1 MRIPAAWM
9 IAGAIAIGLT
19 SCGEEETAS
28 VPDPSTSSS
37 TAGPSASPSPSDPKA
52 QTFSQPL
59 VAGKDGK
66 DGKDKDG
73 KDKKVSAKSLSAISG
88 LTKSTDPD
96 EQAKKVQA
104 EINSTKAS
112 RTDPF
117 TSLPPLIA
125 FKTPKVE
132 SSIPTDPSGSSNGGS
147 TPISRNSTGSGASP
161 GRGSN
166 GSNSSR
172 SAEKALTPSNMPE
185 MPKFP
190 DVIRPKPVARQKPV
204 SRRPLPSNPLS
215 SRPSIPGI
223 PAGIPIMPPIPQP
236 TLAREVEVT
245 GVVTIGNSTQA
256 IVRAP
261 GEPSSRYV
269 SAGQRLANGQVLV
282 KRIEMNPGSD
292 PVVILEENGME
303 VSVMVGTKK
312 TAKP

>member
-1 MRIPAAWM
+1 MRIPASWM

-19 SCGEEETAS
+19 SCGEEETANVPNPS
-28 VPDPSTSSS
+28 VSPSAAES
-37 TAGPSASPSPSDPKA
+37 SASPSPSDPKA

-59 VAGKDGK
+59 VAGKG
-66 DGKDKDG
+66 GKDG
-73 KDKKVSAKSLSAISG
+73 KDKKVATKGLSAISG

-96 EQAKKVQA
+96 EQARKAQA
-104 EINSTKAS
+104 EINSTKATRS
-112 RTDPF
+112 DPF

-132 SSIPTDPSGSSNGGS
+132 SSMPIDPSGSSNGGS
-147 TPISRNSTGSGASP
+147 TPIGRNSAGSGVNV
-161 GRGSN
+161 G
-166 GSNSSR
+166 R
-172 SAEKALTPSNMPE
+172 SAEKAPTPSNMPE

-190 DVIRPKPVARQKPV
+190 DVIRPRPIARQKPV
-204 SRRPLPSNPLS
+204 SSRPLASTPLN
-215 SRPSIPGI
+215 SRPGI
-223 PAGIPIMPPIPQP
+223 PGVPVGIPIMPPIPQP

-245 GVVTIGNSTQA
+245 GVVTIGRSTQA

-303 VSVMVGTKK
+303 VSIMVGSKK

>member
-9 IAGAIAIGLT
+9 IAGAIAVGLT
-19 SCGEEETAS
+19 SCGEEETANA
-28 VPDPSTSSS
+28 PDPSASSA
-37 TAGPSASPSPSDPKA
+37 AGPSASPSPSDPKA

-59 VAGKDGK
+59 VAGKGGK
-66 DGKDKDG
+66 DSKDKDG
-73 KDKKVSAKSLSAISG
+73 KKVAVKRLSAISG

-96 EQAKKVQA
+96 EQARKAQA
-104 EINSTKAS
+104 EINSTKATRS
-112 RTDPF
+112 DPF
-117 TSLPPLIA
+117 TSLPPLVA

-132 SSIPTDPSGSSNGGS
+132 SSLPMGPSSSTNSGS
-147 TPISRNSTGSGASP
+147 TPTTP
-161 GRGSN
+161 MGRSV
-166 GSNSSR
+166 
-172 SAEKALTPSNMPE
+172 EKAPTPSNMPE

-190 DVIRPKPVARQKPV
+190 DVIRPKPIARQKTA
-204 SRRPLPSNPLS
+204 SRPLASSPLNG
-215 SRPSIPGI
+215 RPGVPG
-223 PAGIPIMPPIPQP
+223 GIPIMPPIPQP

-245 GVVTIGNSTQA
+245 GVVTIGRSTQA

-303 VSVMVGTKK
+303 VSIVVGSKK

>member
-19 SCGEEETAS
+19 SCGEEETANA
-28 VPDPSTSSS
+28 PDPSVSPS
-37 TAGPSASPSPSDPKA
+37 AVEPSASPSPSDPKA

-59 VAGKDGK
+59 VAGKG
-66 DGKDKDG
+66 GKDKDG
-73 KDKKVSAKSLSAISG
+73 KDKKVATKGLSAISG

-96 EQAKKVQA
+96 EQAKKVQS
-104 EINSTKAS
+104 EINSTKAG

-132 SSIPTDPSGSSNGGS
+132 SSMPVDPSGSSNGGS
-147 TPISRNSTGSGASP
+147 TPIGRNNTGPGANG
-161 GRGSN
+161 GR
-166 GSNSSR
+166 
-172 SAEKALTPSNMPE
+172 AVEKAPVSSNMPE

-190 DVIRPKPVARQKPV
+190 DVIRPKPIARPKPV
-204 SRRPLPSNPLS
+204 A
-215 SRPSIPGI
+215 SRPASSPFNSRPGLPGAPVGI
-223 PAGIPIMPPIPQP
+223 PTMPPIPQP

-292 PVVILEENGME
+292 PIVILEENGME

>member
-19 SCGEEETAS
+19 SCGEEETANA
-28 VPDPSTSSS
+28 PDPSVSPS
-37 TAGPSASPSPSDPKA
+37 AAEPSASSSPSNPKA

-59 VAGKDGK
+59 VAGKG
-66 DGKDKDG
+66 G
-73 KDKKVSAKSLSAISG
+73 KDKKAATKSLNAISG

-96 EQAKKVQA
+96 EQAKKVQS

-117 TSLPPLIA
+117 TSLPPLVA

-132 SSIPTDPSGSSNGGS
+132 SSLPMDTSGVSNSSGSSNGGS
-147 TPISRNSTGSGASP
+147 NPIGRNSPTPGATGD
-161 GRGSN
+161 
-166 GSNSSR
+166 R
-172 SAEKALTPSNMPE
+172 SAEKAPTPSNMPE

-190 DVIRPKPVARQKPV
+190 DVIRPKPIARQKP
-204 SRRPLPSNPLS
+204 NT
-215 SRPSIPGI
+215 SRPIASRPIGSIPLNSRPGLPGAPLGI
-223 PAGIPIMPPIPQP
+223 PTMPPIPQP

-245 GVVTIGNSTQA
+245 GVVTIGRSTQA

>member
-19 SCGEEETAS
+19 SCGEEETANA
-28 VPDPSTSSS
+28 PDPSASS
-37 TAGPSASPSPSDPKA
+37 TAGPSASPSPTDPKA

-66 DGKDKDG
+66 GKDG
-73 KDKKVSAKSLSAISG
+73 KDKKVAAKSLSTVSG

-96 EQAKKVQA
+96 EQAKKAQA
-104 EINSTKAS
+104 EINSTKATRS
-112 RTDPF
+112 DPF
-117 TSLPPLIA
+117 MSLPPLVA

-132 SSIPTDPSGSSNGGS
+132 SSLPMDPSNSGS
-147 TPISRNSTGSGASP
+147 TPIGRNSSGSASTSS
-161 GRGSN
+161 GRSGE
-166 GSNSSR
+166 R
-172 SAEKALTPSNMPE
+172 ALTPTNMPE

-190 DVIRPKPVARQKPV
+190 DVIKPKPIA
-204 SRRPLPSNPLS
+204 RRPLASSPLN
-215 SRPSIPGI
+215 SRPGV

-245 GVVTIGNSTQA
+245 GVVTIGRSTQA

-303 VSVMVGTKK
+303 VSIMVGSKK

>member
-1 MRIPAAWM
+1 MRIPASWM

-19 SCGEEETAS
+19 SCGEEETANVPNPS
-28 VPDPSTSSS
+28 VSPSAAES
-37 TAGPSASPSPSDPKA
+37 SASPSPSDPKA

-59 VAGKDGK
+59 VAGKG
-66 DGKDKDG
+66 GKDG
-73 KDKKVSAKSLSAISG
+73 KDKKVATKGLSAISG

-96 EQAKKVQA
+96 EQARKAQA
-104 EINSTKAS
+104 EINSTKATRS
-112 RTDPF
+112 DPF

-132 SSIPTDPSGSSNGGS
+132 SSMPVDPSGSSNGGS
-147 TPISRNSTGSGASP
+147 TPIGRNSAGSGVNV
-161 GRGSN
+161 G
-166 GSNSSR
+166 R
-172 SAEKALTPSNMPE
+172 SAEKASTPSNMPE

-190 DVIRPKPVARQKPV
+190 DVIRPRPIARQKPV
-204 SRRPLPSNPLS
+204 SSRPLASTPLN
-215 SRPSIPGI
+215 SRPGI
-223 PAGIPIMPPIPQP
+223 PGVPVGIPIMPPIPQP

-245 GVVTIGNSTQA
+245 GVVTIGRSTQA

-303 VSVMVGTKK
+303 VSIMVGSKK

>member
-19 SCGEEETAS
+19 SCGEEETANVPNPS
-28 VPDPSTSSS
+28 VSPSAAES
-37 TAGPSASPSPSDPKA
+37 SASPSPSDPKA

-59 VAGKDGK
+59 VAGKGGK
-66 DGKDKDG
+66 DN
-73 KDKKVSAKSLSAISG
+73 KVATKSLSAISG

-96 EQAKKVQA
+96 EQARKAQA
-104 EINSTKAS
+104 EINSTKATRS
-112 RTDPF
+112 DPF

-132 SSIPTDPSGSSNGGS
+132 SSMPVDPSGSSNGGS
-147 TPISRNSTGSGASP
+147 TPIGRNSAGSGVNV
-161 GRGSN
+161 G
-166 GSNSSR
+166 R
-172 SAEKALTPSNMPE
+172 SAEKAPTPSNMPE

-190 DVIRPKPVARQKPV
+190 DVIRPKPIARQKTA
-204 SRRPLPSNPLS
+204 SRPLASSPLNG
-215 SRPSIPGI
+215 RPGVPG
-223 PAGIPIMPPIPQP
+223 GIPIMPPIPQP

-245 GVVTIGNSTQA
+245 GVVTIGRSTQA

-303 VSVMVGTKK
+303 VSIMVGSKK

>member
-19 SCGEEETAS
+19 SCGEEETANVPNPS
-28 VPDPSTSSS
+28 VSPSAAES
-37 TAGPSASPSPSDPKA
+37 SASPSPSDPKA

-59 VAGKDGK
+59 VAGKGGK
-66 DGKDKDG
+66 DGKDN
-73 KDKKVSAKSLSAISG
+73 KVATKSLSAISG

-96 EQAKKVQA
+96 EQARKAQA
-104 EINSTKAS
+104 EINSTKATRS
-112 RTDPF
+112 DPF

-132 SSIPTDPSGSSNGGS
+132 SSMPVDPSGSSNGGS
-147 TPISRNSTGSGASP
+147 TPIGRNSAGSGVNV
-161 GRGSN
+161 G
-166 GSNSSR
+166 R
-172 SAEKALTPSNMPE
+172 SAEKAPTPSNMPE

-190 DVIRPKPVARQKPV
+190 DVVRPKSIARQKTA
-204 SRRPLPSNPLS
+204 SRPLASSPLNG
-215 SRPSIPGI
+215 RPGVPG
-223 PAGIPIMPPIPQP
+223 GIPIMPPIPQP

-245 GVVTIGNSTQA
+245 GVVTIGRSTQA

-303 VSVMVGTKK
+303 VSIMVGSKK

>member
-1 MRIPAAWM
+1 MRIPASWM

-19 SCGEEETAS
+19 SCGEEETANVPNPS
-28 VPDPSTSSS
+28 VSPSAAES
-37 TAGPSASPSPSDPKA
+37 SASPSPSDPKA

-59 VAGKDGK
+59 VAGKG
-66 DGKDKDG
+66 GKDG
-73 KDKKVSAKSLSAISG
+73 KDKKVATKGLSAISG

-96 EQAKKVQA
+96 EQARKAQA
-104 EINSTKAS
+104 EINSTKATRS
-112 RTDPF
+112 DPF

-132 SSIPTDPSGSSNGGS
+132 SSMPVDPSGSSNGGS
-147 TPISRNSTGSGASP
+147 TPIGRNSAGSGVNV
-161 GRGSN
+161 G
-166 GSNSSR
+166 R
-172 SAEKALTPSNMPE
+172 SAEKAPTPSNMPE

-190 DVIRPKPVARQKPV
+190 DVIRPKPDAIRPRTIARQRPV
-204 SRRPLPSNPLS
+204 S
-215 SRPSIPGI
+215 SRPLASTPLNSRPGI
-223 PAGIPIMPPIPQP
+223 PGVPVGIPIMPPIPQP

-245 GVVTIGNSTQA
+245 GVVTIGRSTQA

-303 VSVMVGTKK
+303 VSIMVGSKK

>member
-28 VPDPSTSSS
+28 APDPSASPS

-66 DGKDKDG
+66 EGKDKDG
-73 KDKKVSAKSLSAISG
+73 KDKKTSAKSLRAISG

-104 EINSTKAS
+104 EINSTKTS

-132 SSIPTDPSGSSNGGS
+132 SSGPRDPSASSSNSGS
-147 TPISRNSTGSGASP
+147 TPIGRNSTGSGATTGS
-161 GRGSN
+161 GSN
-166 GSNSSR
+166 GGR
-172 SAEKALTPSNMPE
+172 SDEKAPTPSNMPE

-190 DVIRPKPVARQKPV
+190 DVIRPKPVARQKPI
-204 SRRPLPSNPLS
+204 S
-215 SRPSIPGI
+215 SRPLASRPMGSRPGI
-223 PAGIPIMPPIPQP
+223 PSVPVGIPIMPPIPQP

>member
-19 SCGEEETAS
+19 SCGEEETANAPDSS
-28 VPDPSTSSS
+28 VSPS
-37 TAGPSASPSPSDPKA
+37 AAEPSASPSSSDPKA

-59 VAGKDGK
+59 VAGKGGK
-66 DGKDKDG
+66 DSKDKDG
-73 KDKKVSAKSLSAISG
+73 KDKKVATKSLSAISG

-104 EINSTKAS
+104 QINSTKAS

-132 SSIPTDPSGSSNGGS
+132 SSMPIDPSGSSNGGS
-147 TPISRNSTGSGASP
+147 TPIGRNNTGSGV
-161 GRGSN
+161 N
-166 GSNSSR
+166 GGR
-172 SAEKALTPSNMPE
+172 SAEKAPTPSNMPE

-190 DVIRPKPVARQKPV
+190 DVIRPKPIARQKPL
-204 SRRPLPSNPLS
+204 SNRPLASSPFN
-215 SRPSIPGI
+215 SRPGLPGAPLGI
-223 PAGIPIMPPIPQP
+223 PTMPPIPQP

>member
-9 IAGAIAIGLT
+9 IAGAIAVGLT
-19 SCGEEETAS
+19 SCGEEETANVPNPS
-28 VPDPSTSSS
+28 VSPSAAES
-37 TAGPSASPSPSDPKA
+37 SASPSPSDPKA

-59 VAGKDGK
+59 VAGKGGK
-66 DGKDKDG
+66 DN
-73 KDKKVSAKSLSAISG
+73 KVATKSLSAISG

-96 EQAKKVQA
+96 EQARKAQA
-104 EINSTKAS
+104 EINSTKATRS
-112 RTDPF
+112 DPF

-132 SSIPTDPSGSSNGGS
+132 SSMPVDPSGSSNGGS
-147 TPISRNSTGSGASP
+147 TPIGRNSAGSGVNV
-161 GRGSN
+161 G
-166 GSNSSR
+166 R
-172 SAEKALTPSNMPE
+172 SAEKAPTPSNMPE

-190 DVIRPKPVARQKPV
+190 DVIRPKSIARQKTA
-204 SRRPLPSNPLS
+204 SRPLASSPLNG
-215 SRPSIPGI
+215 RPGVPG
-223 PAGIPIMPPIPQP
+223 GIPIMPPIPQP

-245 GVVTIGNSTQA
+245 GVVTIGRSTQA

-303 VSVMVGTKK
+303 VSIMVGSKK

>member
-1 MRIPAAWM
+1 MRIPASWM

-19 SCGEEETAS
+19 SCGEEETAN
-28 VPDPSTSSS
+28 VPDPSVSPSAAES
-37 TAGPSASPSPSDPKA
+37 SASPSPSDPKA

-59 VAGKDGK
+59 VAGKG
-66 DGKDKDG
+66 GKDG
-73 KDKKVSAKSLSAISG
+73 KDKKVATKRLSAISG

-96 EQAKKVQA
+96 EQAKKVQS

-132 SSIPTDPSGSSNGGS
+132 SSMPVDPSGSSNGGS
-147 TPISRNSTGSGASP
+147 TPIGRNSAGSGTNV
-161 GRGSN
+161 G
-166 GSNSSR
+166 R
-172 SAEKALTPSNMPE
+172 SAEKAPTPSNMPE

-190 DVIRPKPVARQKPV
+190 DVIRPKPIARQKPA
-204 SRRPLPSNPLS
+204 S
-215 SRPSIPGI
+215 SRPLASIPLNSRPGI
-223 PAGIPIMPPIPQP
+223 PGIPIMPPIPQP

-261 GEPSSRYV
+261 GEPCSRYV

-312 TAKP
+312 TTKP

>member
-28 VPDPSTSSS
+28 VPDPSASSS
-37 TAGPSASPSPSDPKA
+37 TAGPSASPSPSDQA

-104 EINSTKAS
+104 EINSTKTS

-132 SSIPTDPSGSSNGGS
+132 SSTPMGPSGSPSGS
-147 TPISRNSTGSGASP
+147 TPIGRNSTGSGATTGS
-161 GRGSN
+161 GSN
-166 GSNSSR
+166 GGR
-172 SAEKALTPSNMPE
+172 SAEKAPTPSNMPE

-190 DVIRPKPVARQKPV
+190 DVIRPKPIARQKPI
-204 SRRPLPSNPLS
+204 S
-215 SRPSIPGI
+215 SRPLASRPMGGRPGI
-223 PAGIPIMPPIPQP
+223 PSVPVGIPIMPPIPQP

-303 VSVMVGTKK
+303 VSVVVGTKK

>member
-9 IAGAIAIGLT
+9 IAGAIAVGLT
-19 SCGEEETAS
+19 SCGEEETANVPNPS
-28 VPDPSTSSS
+28 VSPSAAES
-37 TAGPSASPSPSDPKA
+37 SASPSPSDPKA

-59 VAGKDGK
+59 VAGKG
-66 DGKDKDG
+66 GKDG
-73 KDKKVSAKSLSAISG
+73 KDKKVATKSLSAISG

-96 EQAKKVQA
+96 EQARKAQA
-104 EINSTKAS
+104 EINSTKATRS
-112 RTDPF
+112 DPF

-132 SSIPTDPSGSSNGGS
+132 SSMPVDPSGSSNGGS
-147 TPISRNSTGSGASP
+147 TPIGRNSAGSGVNV
-161 GRGSN
+161 G
-166 GSNSSR
+166 R
-172 SAEKALTPSNMPE
+172 SAEKAPTPSNMPE

-190 DVIRPKPVARQKPV
+190 DVVRPKSIARQKTA
-204 SRRPLPSNPLS
+204 SRPLASSPLNG
-215 SRPSIPGI
+215 RPGVPG
-223 PAGIPIMPPIPQP
+223 GIPIMPPIPQP

-245 GVVTIGNSTQA
+245 GVVTIGRSTQA

-303 VSVMVGTKK
+303 VSIMVGSKK

>member
-19 SCGEEETAS
+19 SCGEEETANVPNPS
-28 VPDPSTSSS
+28 VSPSAAES
-37 TAGPSASPSPSDPKA
+37 SASPSPSDPKA

-59 VAGKDGK
+59 VAGKG
-66 DGKDKDG
+66 GKDG
-73 KDKKVSAKSLSAISG
+73 KDKKVATKSLSAISG

-96 EQAKKVQA
+96 EQARKAQA
-104 EINSTKAS
+104 EINSTKATRS
-112 RTDPF
+112 DPF

-132 SSIPTDPSGSSNGGS
+132 SSMPVDPSGSSNGGS
-147 TPISRNSTGSGASP
+147 TPIGRNSAGSGVNV
-161 GRGSN
+161 G
-166 GSNSSR
+166 R
-172 SAEKALTPSNMPE
+172 SAEKAPTPSNMPE

-190 DVIRPKPVARQKPV
+190 DVIRPKPIARQKTA
-204 SRRPLPSNPLS
+204 SRPLASSPLNG
-215 SRPSIPGI
+215 RPGVPG
-223 PAGIPIMPPIPQP
+223 GIPIMPPIPQP

-245 GVVTIGNSTQA
+245 GVVTIGRSTQA

-303 VSVMVGTKK
+303 VSIMVGSKK

>member
-19 SCGEEETAS
+19 SCGEEETANVPNPS
-28 VPDPSTSSS
+28 VSPSAAES
-37 TAGPSASPSPSDPKA
+37 SASPSPSDPKA

-59 VAGKDGK
+59 VAGKGGK
-66 DGKDKDG
+66 DN
-73 KDKKVSAKSLSAISG
+73 KVATKSLSAISG

-96 EQAKKVQA
+96 EQARKAQA
-104 EINSTKAS
+104 EINSTKATRS
-112 RTDPF
+112 DPF

-132 SSIPTDPSGSSNGGS
+132 SSMPVDPSGSSNGGS
-147 TPISRNSTGSGASP
+147 TPIGRNSAGSGVNV
-161 GRGSN
+161 G
-166 GSNSSR
+166 R

-190 DVIRPKPVARQKPV
+190 DVIRPKPIARQKTA
-204 SRRPLPSNPLS
+204 SRPLASSPLNG
-215 SRPSIPGI
+215 RPGVPG
-223 PAGIPIMPPIPQP
+223 GIPIMPPIPQP

-245 GVVTIGNSTQA
+245 GVVTIGRSTQA

-303 VSVMVGTKK
+303 VSIMVGSKK

>member
-1 MRIPAAWM
+1 MRIPASWM

-19 SCGEEETAS
+19 SCGEEETANVPNPS
-28 VPDPSTSSS
+28 VSPSAAES
-37 TAGPSASPSPSDPKA
+37 SASPSPSDPKA

-59 VAGKDGK
+59 VAGKG
-66 DGKDKDG
+66 GKDG
-73 KDKKVSAKSLSAISG
+73 KDKKVATKGLSAISG

-96 EQAKKVQA
+96 EQARKAQA
-104 EINSTKAS
+104 EINSTKATRS
-112 RTDPF
+112 DPF

-132 SSIPTDPSGSSNGGS
+132 SSMPVDPSGSSNGGS
-147 TPISRNSTGSGASP
+147 TPIGRNSAGSGVNV
-161 GRGSN
+161 G
-166 GSNSSR
+166 R
-172 SAEKALTPSNMPE
+172 SAEKASTPSNMPE

-190 DVIRPKPVARQKPV
+190 DVIRPRPIARQKPV
-204 SRRPLPSNPLS
+204 SSRPLASTPLN
-215 SRPSIPGI
+215 SRPGI
-223 PAGIPIMPPIPQP
+223 PGVPLGIPIMPPIPQP

-245 GVVTIGNSTQA
+245 GVVTIGRSTQA

-303 VSVMVGTKK
+303 VSIMVGSKK

>member
-28 VPDPSTSSS
+28 VPDPSASPS

-66 DGKDKDG
+66 DGKNKDG
-73 KDKKVSAKSLSAISG
+73 KDKKVSAKGLSAISG

-104 EINSTKAS
+104 EINSTKTS

-132 SSIPTDPSGSSNGGS
+132 SSAPMVPSGSSS
-147 TPISRNSTGSGASP
+147 SSPISG
-161 GRGSN
+161 
-166 GSNSSR
+166 R
-172 SAEKALTPSNMPE
+172 SAEKAPTPSNMPE

-190 DVIRPKPVARQKPV
+190 DVIRPKPIARQKPI
-204 SRRPLPSNPLS
+204 S
-215 SRPSIPGI
+215 SRPLASRPLNGRPGI

>member
-9 IAGAIAIGLT
+9 IAGAIAVGLT
-19 SCGEEETAS
+19 SCGEEETANVPNPS
-28 VPDPSTSSS
+28 VSPSAAES
-37 TAGPSASPSPSDPKA
+37 SASPSPSDPKA

-59 VAGKDGK
+59 VAGKGGK
-66 DGKDKDG
+66 DGKDN
-73 KDKKVSAKSLSAISG
+73 KVATKSLSAISG

-96 EQAKKVQA
+96 EQARKAQA
-104 EINSTKAS
+104 EINSTKATRS
-112 RTDPF
+112 DPF

-132 SSIPTDPSGSSNGGS
+132 SSMPVDPSGSSNGGS
-147 TPISRNSTGSGASP
+147 TPIGRNSAGSGVNV
-161 GRGSN
+161 G
-166 GSNSSR
+166 R
-172 SAEKALTPSNMPE
+172 SAEKAPTPSNMPE

-190 DVIRPKPVARQKPV
+190 DVIRPKSIARQKTA
-204 SRRPLPSNPLS
+204 SRPLA
-215 SRPSIPGI
+215 SIPLNGR
-223 PAGIPIMPPIPQP
+223 PGVPGGIPIMPPIPQP

-245 GVVTIGNSTQA
+245 GVVTIGRSTQA

-303 VSVMVGTKK
+303 VSIMVGSKK

>member
-19 SCGEEETAS
+19 SCGEEETANVPNPS
-28 VPDPSTSSS
+28 VSPSAAES
-37 TAGPSASPSPSDPKA
+37 SASPSPSDPKA

-59 VAGKDGK
+59 VAGKG
-66 DGKDKDG
+66 GKDG
-73 KDKKVSAKSLSAISG
+73 KDKKVAVKSLSAISG

-96 EQAKKVQA
+96 EQARKAQA
-104 EINSTKAS
+104 EINSTKATRS
-112 RTDPF
+112 DPF

-132 SSIPTDPSGSSNGGS
+132 SSMPVDPSGSSNGGS
-147 TPISRNSTGSGASP
+147 TPIGRNSAGSGVNV
-161 GRGSN
+161 G
-166 GSNSSR
+166 R
-172 SAEKALTPSNMPE
+172 SAEKAPTPSNMPE

-190 DVIRPKPVARQKPV
+190 DVIRPKSIARQKTA
-204 SRRPLPSNPLS
+204 SRPLASSPLNG
-215 SRPSIPGI
+215 RPGVPG
-223 PAGIPIMPPIPQP
+223 GIPIMPPIPQP

-245 GVVTIGNSTQA
+245 GVVTIGRSTQA

-303 VSVMVGTKK
+303 VSIMVGSKK

>member
-1 MRIPAAWM
+1 MRIPASWM

-19 SCGEEETAS
+19 SCGEEETANVPNPS
-28 VPDPSTSSS
+28 VSPSAAES
-37 TAGPSASPSPSDPKA
+37 SASPSPSDPKA

-59 VAGKDGK
+59 VAGKG
-66 DGKDKDG
+66 GKDG
-73 KDKKVSAKSLSAISG
+73 KDKKVATKGLSAISG

-96 EQAKKVQA
+96 EQARKAQA
-104 EINSTKAS
+104 EINSTKATRS
-112 RTDPF
+112 DPF

-132 SSIPTDPSGSSNGGS
+132 SSMPVDPSGSSNGGS
-147 TPISRNSTGSGASP
+147 TPIGRNSAGSGVNV
-161 GRGSN
+161 G
-166 GSNSSR
+166 R
-172 SAEKALTPSNMPE
+172 SAEKAPTPSNMPE

-190 DVIRPKPVARQKPV
+190 DVIRPKPIARQKTA
-204 SRRPLPSNPLS
+204 SRPLASSPLNG
-215 SRPSIPGI
+215 RPGVPG
-223 PAGIPIMPPIPQP
+223 GIPIMPPIPQP

-245 GVVTIGNSTQA
+245 GVVTIGRSTQA

-303 VSVMVGTKK
+303 VSIMVGSKK

>member
-9 IAGAIAIGLT
+9 IAGAIAVGLT
-19 SCGEEETAS
+19 SCGEEETANVPNPS
-28 VPDPSTSSS
+28 VSPSAAES
-37 TAGPSASPSPSDPKA
+37 SASPSPSDPKA

-59 VAGKDGK
+59 VAGKGGK
-66 DGKDKDG
+66 DGKDN
-73 KDKKVSAKSLSAISG
+73 KVATKSLSAISG

-96 EQAKKVQA
+96 EQARKAQA
-104 EINSTKAS
+104 EINSTKATRS
-112 RTDPF
+112 DPF

-132 SSIPTDPSGSSNGGS
+132 SSMPVDPSGSSNGGS
-147 TPISRNSTGSGASP
+147 TPIGRNSAGSGVNV
-161 GRGSN
+161 G
-166 GSNSSR
+166 R
-172 SAEKALTPSNMPE
+172 SAEKAPTPSNMPE

-190 DVIRPKPVARQKPV
+190 DVIRPKSIARQKTA
-204 SRRPLPSNPLS
+204 SRPLASSPLNG
-215 SRPSIPGI
+215 RPGVPG
-223 PAGIPIMPPIPQP
+223 GIPIMPPIPQP

-245 GVVTIGNSTQA
+245 GVVTIGRSTQA

-303 VSVMVGTKK
+303 VSIMVGSKK

>member
-19 SCGEEETAS
+19 SCGEEETANA
-28 VPDPSTSSS
+28 PDPSVSPS
-37 TAGPSASPSPSDPKA
+37 AAEPSASPSPSDPKA

-59 VAGKDGK
+59 VAGKGGKDGK
-66 DGKDKDG
+66 DGKDK
-73 KDKKVSAKSLSAISG
+73 KVATKSLNAISG

-96 EQAKKVQA
+96 EQAKKVQS
-104 EINSTKAS
+104 EINSSKVS

-117 TSLPPLIA
+117 TSLPPLVA
-125 FKTPKVE
+125 FKTPRVE
-132 SSIPTDPSGSSNGGS
+132 SSMTDA
-147 TPISRNSTGSGASP
+147 SRT
-161 GRGSN
+161 
-166 GSNSSR
+166 
-172 SAEKALTPSNMPE
+172 AEKDPTPSNMPE

-190 DVIRPKPVARQKPV
+190 DVTRSKPEVIRPRSPMARPKPIA
-204 SRRPLPSNPLS
+204 SRPLASTPLN
-215 SRPSIPGI
+215 SRPSVPGVPMGI
-223 PAGIPIMPPIPQP
+223 PTMPPIPQP
-236 TLAREVEVT
+236 TLARDVEVT

>member
-1 MRIPAAWM
+1 MRIPASWM

-19 SCGEEETAS
+19 SCGEEETAN
-28 VPDPSTSSS
+28 VPDPSVSPSAAES
-37 TAGPSASPSPSDPKA
+37 SASPSPSDPKA

-59 VAGKDGK
+59 VAGKG
-66 DGKDKDG
+66 GKDG
-73 KDKKVSAKSLSAISG
+73 KDKKVATKSLSAISG

-96 EQAKKVQA
+96 EQAKKVQS

-132 SSIPTDPSGSSNGGS
+132 SSMPVDPSGSSNGGS
-147 TPISRNSTGSGASP
+147 TPIGRNNAGSGVNV
-161 GRGSN
+161 G
-166 GSNSSR
+166 R
-172 SAEKALTPSNMPE
+172 SAEKAPTPSNMPE

-190 DVIRPKPVARQKPV
+190 DVIRPKPTARQKPV
-204 SRRPLPSNPLS
+204 STRPLASTPLN
-215 SRPSIPGI
+215 SRPGI
-223 PAGIPIMPPIPQP
+223 PGIPIMPPIPQP

>member
-9 IAGAIAIGLT
+9 IAGAIAVGLT
-19 SCGEEETAS
+19 SCGEEETANVPNPS
-28 VPDPSTSSS
+28 VSPSAAES
-37 TAGPSASPSPSDPKA
+37 SASPSPSDPKA

-59 VAGKDGK
+59 VAGKGGK
-66 DGKDKDG
+66 DGKDN
-73 KDKKVSAKSLSAISG
+73 KVATKSLSAISG

-96 EQAKKVQA
+96 EQARKAQA
-104 EINSTKAS
+104 EINSTKATRS
-112 RTDPF
+112 DPF

-132 SSIPTDPSGSSNGGS
+132 SSMPVDPSGSSNGGS
-147 TPISRNSTGSGASP
+147 TPIGRNSAGSGVNV
-161 GRGSN
+161 G
-166 GSNSSR
+166 R
-172 SAEKALTPSNMPE
+172 SAEKAPTPSNMPE

-190 DVIRPKPVARQKPV
+190 DVVRPKSIARQKTA
-204 SRRPLPSNPLS
+204 SRPLASSPLNG
-215 SRPSIPGI
+215 RPGVPG
-223 PAGIPIMPPIPQP
+223 GIPIMPPIPQP

-245 GVVTIGNSTQA
+245 GVVTIGRSTQA

-303 VSVMVGTKK
+303 VSIMVGSKK

>member
-1 MRIPAAWM
+1 MRIPASWM

-19 SCGEEETAS
+19 SCGEEETANVPNPS
-28 VPDPSTSSS
+28 VSPSAAES
-37 TAGPSASPSPSDPKA
+37 SASPSPSDPKA

-59 VAGKDGK
+59 VAGKG
-66 DGKDKDG
+66 GKDG
-73 KDKKVSAKSLSAISG
+73 KDKKVATKGLSAISG

-96 EQAKKVQA
+96 EQARKAQA
-104 EINSTKAS
+104 EINSTKATRS
-112 RTDPF
+112 DPF

-132 SSIPTDPSGSSNGGS
+132 SSMPVNPSGSSNGGS
-147 TPISRNSTGSGASP
+147 TPIGRNSAGSGVNV
-161 GRGSN
+161 G
-166 GSNSSR
+166 R
-172 SAEKALTPSNMPE
+172 SAEKAPTPSNMPE

-190 DVIRPKPVARQKPV
+190 DVIRPKPIARQKTA
-204 SRRPLPSNPLS
+204 SRPLASSPLNG
-215 SRPSIPGI
+215 RPGVPG
-223 PAGIPIMPPIPQP
+223 GIPIMPPIPQP

-303 VSVMVGTKK
+303 VSIVVGSKK

>member
-1 MRIPAAWM
+1 MRIPASWM

-19 SCGEEETAS
+19 SCGEEETAN
-28 VPDPSTSSS
+28 VPDPSVSPSAAES
-37 TAGPSASPSPSDPKA
+37 SASPSPSDPKA

-59 VAGKDGK
+59 VAGKG
-66 DGKDKDG
+66 GKDG
-73 KDKKVSAKSLSAISG
+73 KDKKVATKSLSAISG

-96 EQAKKVQA
+96 EQAKKVQS

-132 SSIPTDPSGSSNGGS
+132 SSMPVDPSGSSNGGS
-147 TPISRNSTGSGASP
+147 TPIGRNNAGSGANV
-161 GRGSN
+161 G
-166 GSNSSR
+166 R
-172 SAEKALTPSNMPE
+172 SAEKAPTPSNMPE

-190 DVIRPKPVARQKPV
+190 DVIRPKPIARQKPV
-204 SRRPLPSNPLS
+204 STRPLASTPLN
-215 SRPSIPGI
+215 SRPGI
-223 PAGIPIMPPIPQP
+223 PGIPIMPPIPQP

>member
-19 SCGEEETAS
+19 SCGEEETANVPNPS
-28 VPDPSTSSS
+28 VSPSAAES
-37 TAGPSASPSPSDPKA
+37 SASPSPSDPKA

-59 VAGKDGK
+59 VAGKG
-66 DGKDKDG
+66 GKDG
-73 KDKKVSAKSLSAISG
+73 KDKKVATKSLSVISG

-96 EQAKKVQA
+96 EQARKAQA
-104 EINSTKAS
+104 EINSTKATRS
-112 RTDPF
+112 DPF

-132 SSIPTDPSGSSNGGS
+132 SSMPVDPSGSSNGGS
-147 TPISRNSTGSGASP
+147 TPIGRNSAGSGVNV
-161 GRGSN
+161 G
-166 GSNSSR
+166 R
-172 SAEKALTPSNMPE
+172 SAEKAPTPSNMPE

-190 DVIRPKPVARQKPV
+190 DVIRPKPIARQKTA
-204 SRRPLPSNPLS
+204 SRPLA
-215 SRPSIPGI
+215 SIPLNGR
-223 PAGIPIMPPIPQP
+223 PGVPGGIPIMPPIPQP

-245 GVVTIGNSTQA
+245 GVVTIGRSTQA

-303 VSVMVGTKK
+303 VSIMVGSKK

>member
-9 IAGAIAIGLT
+9 IAGAIAVGLT
-19 SCGEEETAS
+19 SCGEEETANVPNPS
-28 VPDPSTSSS
+28 VSPSAAES
-37 TAGPSASPSPSDPKA
+37 SASPSPSDPKA

-59 VAGKDGK
+59 VAGKG
-66 DGKDKDG
+66 GKDG
-73 KDKKVSAKSLSAISG
+73 KDKKVATKSLSAISG

-96 EQAKKVQA
+96 EQARKAQA
-104 EINSTKAS
+104 EINSTKATRS
-112 RTDPF
+112 DPF

-132 SSIPTDPSGSSNGGS
+132 SSMPVDPSGSSNGGS
-147 TPISRNSTGSGASP
+147 TPIGRNSAGSGVNV
-161 GRGSN
+161 G
-166 GSNSSR
+166 R
-172 SAEKALTPSNMPE
+172 SAEKAPTPSNMPE

-190 DVIRPKPVARQKPV
+190 DVIRPKSIARQKTA
-204 SRRPLPSNPLS
+204 SRPLASSPLNG
-215 SRPSIPGI
+215 RPGVPG
-223 PAGIPIMPPIPQP
+223 GIPIMPPIPQP

-245 GVVTIGNSTQA
+245 GVVTIGRSTQA

-303 VSVMVGTKK
+303 VSIMVGSKK